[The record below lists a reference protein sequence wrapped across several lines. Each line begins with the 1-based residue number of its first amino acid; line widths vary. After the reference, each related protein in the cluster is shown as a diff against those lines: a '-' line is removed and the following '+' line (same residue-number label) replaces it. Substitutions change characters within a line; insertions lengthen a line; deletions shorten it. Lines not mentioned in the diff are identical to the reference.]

1 MKRILLPLLFT
12 GLMFKGVSYAQSNSI
27 PLVNIDAPNMEAIQ
41 AEDEERGKNGLFY
54 RIGVHVPVNIN
65 FFNEGAWYNDENG
78 NLVGSIQVKM
88 TGAEAL
94 SLIFDEFTLPTG
106 AEVRV
111 YNPVTGEFAGPYNDV
126 NNITDETMNTAMVH
140 GEECVLEVVV
150 PEEAVGEL
158 KIHIKEVG
166 YFYRNTYP
174 FENTQTRDFGDS
186 ESCEVNT
193 ACSEGSGSTNQI
205 NGACRILVTDG
216 SGSGWCSGSLIN
228 NTANDC
234 TPYVLTAQHCGAGA
248 TASQFRSWI
257 FYFKYE
263 SATCSNP
270 GSEPSSINVTG
281 SVKVAASG
289 TASTVSKSDYLLVI
303 LKARPAA
310 GASAY
315 YNGWNRNT
323 TVSGGGKGI
332 HHPAGDIK
340 KISTYSSTP
349 VQSTWSGSGIT
360 NGHWRVTWVS
370 TTNGHGVTEGGSS
383 GSPLFNSAG
392 LIIGDLSGG
401 SSFCTSPSSPDLYGK
416 FSYSWLSCGATPQLQ
431 LAPWLDRSSTGAT
444 TLTGVAQTTCTA
456 ATLPV
461 VEFVASDL
469 FPAVSDVVTL
479 TDQSTN
485 SPFYWQ
491 WVITPT
497 TFTYTG
503 GTNAFSQNPQV
514 QFNAIGTYSVILHAA
529 NTAGYNF
536 RSKGGYIKVG
546 GLGIE
551 DENAPQVN
559 IYPNP
564 TSDML
569 FINITNTVWDF
580 EKTTI
585 SLMDLSGKYVMV
597 ENANNVNGNT
607 ISVDIPS
614 AIASGFYMVQI
625 TDGIN
630 STTKKIEILR

>member
-65 FFNEGAWYNDENG
+65 FFNQGLWYNDENG
-78 NLVGSIQVKM
+78 NLVGSIQIKVP
-88 TGAEAL
+88 GAQAL

-106 AEVRV
+106 AEVRL
-111 YNPVTGEFAGPYNDV
+111 YHPETNQLIGPYNND
-126 NNITDETMNTAMVH
+126 NNIEDETMNTGMVH
-140 GEECVLEVVV
+140 GEELILEVVV
-150 PEEAVGEL
+150 PEESAGEL
-158 KIHIKEVG
+158 KLHIKQVG
-166 YFYRNTYP
+166 YFYRNTDP
-174 FENTQTRDFGDS
+174 FAGMETRDFGDS
-186 ESCEVNT
+186 ESCEVNV
-193 ACSEGSGSTNQI
+193 ACSEGASSTNQSA
-205 NGACRILVTDG
+205 GVCRILVTDG

-248 TASQFRSWI
+248 TAAQFRSWV

-263 SATCSNP
+263 SSTCSNP
-270 GSEPSSINVTG
+270 PTQPTSFNVTG
-281 SVKVAASG
+281 SVKVASSG
-289 TASTVSKSDYLLVI
+289 TTSTVSKSDYLLLI
-303 LKARPAA
+303 IKARPAA
-310 GASAY
+310 GANAY

-349 VQSTWSGSGIT
+349 TQSTWSGSGVT

-370 TTNGHGVTEGGSS
+370 TANGHGVTEGGSS
-383 GSPLFNSAG
+383 GSPLFNSSG

-416 FSYSWLSCGATPQLQ
+416 FSYSWNSCGATPQLQ

-444 TLTGVAQTTCTA
+444 TLTGKAQSTCSA

-461 VEFVASDL
+461 VEFSASNL
-469 FPAVSDVVTL
+469 FPVVNEVVTL
-479 TDQSTN
+479 SDESTN

-497 TFTYTG
+497 TFVYTG

-514 QFNAIGTYSVILHAA
+514 QFTATGNYTVILHAA

-536 RSKGGYIKVG
+536 RSKGGYIHVG

-551 DENAPQVN
+551 DENTPQVTV
-559 IYPNP
+559 YPNP
-564 TSDML
+564 ASDVL
-569 FINITNTVWDF
+569 FVNITNSVWDF

-585 SLMDLSGKYVMV
+585 SMMDLSGKYVMV
-597 ENANNVNGNT
+597 EKVSTVNAST

-614 AIASGFYMVQI
+614 SIASGFYMVQI
-625 TDGIN
+625 SDGVN
-630 STTKKIEILR
+630 STTKKIEIIK